1 MTQRPVSLTIALL
14 AALLLPIAAF
24 AKLADGSVAPSFRL
38 QDQNSAW
45 VNLADYKG
53 KWVVVYFYPMDDTPG
68 CTTEACTFRDDI
80 FAFRRMGVSVLG
92 ISVQGVASKKEFAE
106 KYSLP
111 FPVLA
116 DEDKA
121 VAKAYG
127 VLSMFRIASRETFI
141 VDPQGKIAKHYPDVD
156 PKTHSAQLQADLRA
170 LIQPVG

>member
-1 MTQRPVSLTIALL
+1 MNQRLVLPFVTLLALL
-14 AALLLPIAAF
+14 MLPFAAM
-24 AKLADGSVAPSFRL
+24 AKLADGSVAPAFRL

-45 VNLADYKG
+45 VKLADFKG

-80 FAFRRMGVSVLG
+80 FAFRRLGVNVLG

-116 DEDKA
+116 DEDKS
-121 VAKAYG
+121 VAKAWG
-127 VLSMFRIASRETFI
+127 VLNLFRIASRETFI
-141 VDPQGKIAKHYPDVD
+141 IDPQGKVAKHYPDVD
-156 PKTHSAQLQADLRA
+156 PKTHSAQLQKDLKA
-170 LIQPVG
+170 LIKPAV

>member
-1 MTQRPVSLTIALL
+1 MNQRLVLPFVALFALL
-14 AALLLPIAAF
+14 MLPFSAL
-24 AKLADGSVAPSFRL
+24 AKLADGAVAPAFRL

-45 VNLADYKG
+45 VNLADFKG

-80 FAFRRMGVSVLG
+80 FAFRRLGVNVLG

-116 DEDKA
+116 DEDKS
-121 VAKAYG
+121 VAKAWG
-127 VLSMFRIASRETFI
+127 VLNLFRIASRETFI
-141 VDPQGKIAKHYPDVD
+141 IDPQGKVAKHYPDVD
-156 PKTHSAQLQADLRA
+156 PKTHSAQLQKDLKA
-170 LIQPVG
+170 LVKPAV

>member
-1 MTQRPVSLTIALL
+1 MNQRLVLPFVTLLALL
-14 AALLLPIAAF
+14 MLPFAAM
-24 AKLADGSVAPSFRL
+24 AKLADGSLAPAFHL

-45 VNLADYKG
+45 VKLADFKG

-80 FAFRRMGVSVLG
+80 FAFRRLGVDVLG

-116 DEDKA
+116 DEDKS
-121 VAKAYG
+121 VAKAWG
-127 VLSMFRIASRETFI
+127 VLNLFRIASRETFI
-141 VDPQGKIAKHYPDVD
+141 IDPQGKVAKHYPDVD
-156 PKTHSAQLQADLRA
+156 PKTHSAQLQKDLKA
-170 LIQPVG
+170 LIKPAA